1 MRRWLSMVWTG
12 GATLAVAIILIV
24 LVGSDVPLAVMSFLK
39 GIFGST
45 YALSEVVVRA
55 TPFMLA
61 GLGVSVGF
69 KTGFTNLGAEGQIYA
84 GAIAMSATAMLFP
97 SLPAPLMIPLVI
109 VVGFVAGGA
118 WALLP
123 GILKARFAI
132 SEVIMTIML
141 NYVAINLTGVL
152 VRTAL
157 KDPSYPYPMSPML
170 SNTSDFV
177 QLFPPTRIHGGIIL
191 ALLALLA
198 VHVLLFRSRLGFEMR
213 AVGLNSRAC
222 ACSGIAVNRALIISA
237 IVGGGLAGLA
247 GVSEIAGLH
256 HRLIEGISSG
266 FGYVAIIVAL
276 LGKNNPVGIVFASL
290 GIAALQ
296 VGSMAMQRAAK
307 VPTSIASIIMGTL
320 ILLLVIRDAKRSVSM
335 PEGGA

>member
-1 MRRWLSMVWTG
+1 M
-12 GATLAVAIILIV
+12 
-24 LVGSDVPLAVMSFLK
+24 
-39 GIFGST
+39 
-45 YALSEVVVRA
+45 
-55 TPFMLA
+55 
-61 GLGVSVGF
+61 
-69 KTGFTNLGAEGQIYA
+69 
-84 GAIAMSATAMLFP
+84 
-97 SLPAPLMIPLVI
+97 
-109 VVGFVAGGA
+109 
-118 WALLP
+118 
-123 GILKARFAI
+123 
-132 SEVIMTIML
+132 
-141 NYVAINLTGVL
+141 
-152 VRTAL
+152 RTAL